1 MVEIEDAA
9 FDTDLLSRRAFRAR
23 MASKAAA
30 LVVAELDARVV
41 GHALVEFRRTSQRAR
56 LFSIARGADAPKG
69 SGRALLQACEAEALR
84 RGCIAM
90 RLESR
95 EDNVRALRLY
105 ESAGYVRFARVEHYY
120 ADGAPAVRL
129 EKALQAG

>member
-1 MVEIEDAA
+1 
-9 FDTDLLSRRAFRAR
+9 

-30 LVVAELDARVV
+30 LIVAELDARVV
-41 GHALVEFRRTSQRAR
+41 GYALVEFRRTSPRAR
-56 LFSIARGADAPKG
+56 LFSLARVADAPKG
-69 SGRALLQACEAEALR
+69 AGRALLQACEAEAQR
-84 RGCIAM
+84 RGCVAM

-105 ESAGYVRFARVEHYY
+105 ESAGYARFARVEDYY

-129 EKALQAG
+129 EKPLRAG